1 MKYACIEHFSKG
13 YDFTP
18 PPQDTKDYYEP
29 DKHIKDNQGHELME
43 QKLVV
48 MKEYA
53 AKRGKQ
59 LVIDDSV
66 DPENIDSEFIAE
78 LDTEIKEMIEE
89 SVANENA
96 QITAYEKEQAY
107 QKQLSFGSSDISNRP
122 QQEVTKKSA
131 DQKQVAQ
138 KYDFGA
144 FFELPTRSQPVQVF
158 NSNPQVLNDNVNPRL
173 PVQCRPRH
181 PEETIKLGSLA
192 EKELAI
198 PKYNHRPHESYEPS
212 GGFWLFNRPNNTNI
226 KWAVVLLLTLSV
238 ITVLMILF
246 WVFMER
252 LVK

>member
-1 MKYACIEHFSKG
+1 MKHACIEHFAKG

-18 PPQDTKDYYEP
+18 PPQDTTDYYEP
-29 DKHIKDNQGHELME
+29 VKHIKDNQGHELIE

-48 MKEYA
+48 MKESSD
-53 AKRGKQ
+53 KRGKP

-66 DPENIDSEFIAE
+66 DPEKIDAEFNAK
-78 LDTEIKEMIEE
+78 LDNEIKDMIEK

-96 QITAYEKEQAY
+96 QIAVYEKQQAF
-107 QKQLSFGSSDISNRP
+107 QERLSYGSSGISDRP
-122 QQEVTKKSA
+122 QKVTNTPADKK
-131 DQKQVAQ
+131 VAQ
-138 KYDFGA
+138 KYELGA

-158 NSNPQVLNDNVNPRL
+158 DSNPQVLNDNVNPRL
-173 PVQCRPRH
+173 PLQCRPRH

-198 PKYNHRPHESYEPS
+198 PKYSHRPPESHEPS

-226 KWAVVLLLTLSV
+226 KWAVVLLLTLAV

-252 LVK
+252 LVR